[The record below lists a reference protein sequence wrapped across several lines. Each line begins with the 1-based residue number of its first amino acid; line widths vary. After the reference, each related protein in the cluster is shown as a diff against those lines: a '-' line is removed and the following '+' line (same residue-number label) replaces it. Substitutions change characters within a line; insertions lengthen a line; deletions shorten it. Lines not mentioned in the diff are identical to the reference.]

1 MATESAEIWSASFG
15 FCPIETTPEIFS
27 ALMPVQGISSK
38 RTDFC
43 PTRPQR
49 MAAFSEIT
57 VRDLSRSENGGKGIR
72 TPDIQLAKLALYQLS
87 YAPAANA
94 DCRLRNAECKLAG
107 SLVFSLSGQKS
118 SATNGI
124 AAHNDG
130 LD

>member
-15 FCPIETTPEIFS
+15 FCPIETTPEIFR
-27 ALMPVQGISSK
+27 ALTPVQGISSK

-43 PTRPQR
+43 PTRPQE

-57 VRDLSRSENGGKGIR
+57 VRDLSPSENGGKGIR

-107 SLVFSLSGQKS
+107 SLFSHSVGRR
-118 SATNGI
+118 AV
-124 AAHNDG
+124 
-130 LD
+130 